1 LKNNPKHL
9 LITKKPLAKPILLT
23 SRLQLMTQIWN
34 IRGGA
39 CWTVGKW
46 RCSKLTNAK
55 KGYNR
60 RLIDVPANAL

>member
-1 LKNNPKHL
+1 VEVGLLSLVIQTELTTNNLKNNPKHL

-46 RCSKLTNAK
+46 RCSKL
-55 KGYNR
+55 
-60 RLIDVPANAL
+60 